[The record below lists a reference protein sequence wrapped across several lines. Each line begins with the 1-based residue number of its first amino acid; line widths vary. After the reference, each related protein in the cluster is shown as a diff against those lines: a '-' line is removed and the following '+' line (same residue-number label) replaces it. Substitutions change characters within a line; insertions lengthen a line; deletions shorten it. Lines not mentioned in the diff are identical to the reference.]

1 MRQKQQPTTIA
12 ILGANT
18 VVEKVL
24 AQLLEAEGYSTRLLK
39 TSSTQVVDEQQL
51 AGVDLVLLSP
61 SLTSSSRDAILGV
74 LRSTQQRTSENS
86 PMPVIALCTLT
97 KEAPLAGEAVRSVA
111 WPVPLELLVE
121 EIEAML
127 DR

>member
-1 MRQKQQPTTIA
+1 M
-12 ILGANT
+12 
-18 VVEKVL
+18 
-24 AQLLEAEGYSTRLLK
+24 
-39 TSSTQVVDEQQL
+39 VDKQQL

-74 LRSTQQRTSENS
+74 LRSTQQRTSENP